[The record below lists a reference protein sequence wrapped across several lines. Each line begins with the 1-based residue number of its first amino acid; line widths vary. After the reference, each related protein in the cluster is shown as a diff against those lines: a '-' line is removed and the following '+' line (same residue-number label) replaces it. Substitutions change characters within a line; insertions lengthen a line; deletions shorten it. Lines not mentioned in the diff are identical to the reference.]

1 MNTHRIHQ
9 FDTVHAVLFVSSL
22 SCYDQMLYEQN
33 DLNAMDE
40 ALELFS
46 IVANSRYFKNSAM
59 ILFLNKSD
67 IFREKIKKKPLTVC
81 FPEYEGNDSYEETTQ
96 YILKKFEDKVEMH
109 RETRTI
115 YHHLTCFMDQDNVQK
130 VFYDVQDTATSNAL
144 RMNGL
149 I

>member
-1 MNTHRIHQ
+1 
-9 FDTVHAVLFVSSL
+9 
-22 SCYDQMLYEQN
+22 MLYEQN
-33 DLNAMDE
+33 DLNAMEE

-67 IFREKIKKKPLTVC
+67 IFREKIKKKSLRVC
-81 FPEYEGNDSYEETTQ
+81 FPEYDGGNLYEETTN
-96 YILKKFEDKVEMH
+96 YILSKFEEKVETH
-109 RETRTI
+109 YESRTI
-115 YHHLTCFMDQDNVQK
+115 YHHVTCFMDQDNVQK

-144 RMNGL
+144 RINGL